1 MDSEAH
7 NGRLKEQSMKLVQ
20 LIRAVSAMLFAAL
33 SCAVA
38 QAQDFPSRPVKIIV
52 AFSAGGGTD
61 IVARLLGQKLT
72 EMWGQQV
79 IVENRAG
86 ASGTIGTELAARAAP
101 DGYTLFMGTL
111 GNLSVNKH
119 LYPKM
124 SVDPLRDFA
133 PITKVVDVHF
143 VLVVHPSVPA
153 RSVNELIALAQ
164 SKPGQI
170 TYGSS
175 GPGGA
180 PHLAAELFKRMA
192 GIDMQHIPY
201 KASAQSFQ
209 DLLGGQVMVTFD
221 SQIQA
226 LPYIRDGK
234 LRALGVLGS
243 TRSAQLPDVPT
254 IGETLAGYE
263 LTNWFG
269 LVAPAATPKDVL
281 ARIAADVAR
290 ALENAELRE
299 KITALSATVVGDRPE
314 QFGATMRA
322 DSEKWA
328 RVIREANIK
337 AD

>member
-1 MDSEAH
+1 
-7 NGRLKEQSMKLVQ
+7 MKLLLAIV
-20 LIRAVSAMLFAAL
+20 LALGSAAAH
-33 SCAVA
+33 A
-38 QAQDFPSRPVKIIV
+38 QGYPARPVKIVV
-52 AFSAGGGTD
+52 AFSPGGGTD
-61 IVARLLGQKLT
+61 IVARVLGQKLG
-72 EMWGQQV
+72 EIWGQQV

-86 ASGTIGTELAARAAP
+86 ASGTIGTEYAAKSAP

-124 SVDPLRDFA
+124 TVDPIRDFA
-133 PITKVVDVHF
+133 PITKVVDVYF
-143 VLVVHPSVPA
+143 VLVAHPSVPA
-153 RSVNELIALAQ
+153 KTVQELIDLAK
-164 SKPGQI
+164 SKPGFV

-192 GIDMQHIPY
+192 GVDMTHVPY

-209 DLLGGQVMVTFD
+209 DLLGGQVMITMD

-226 LPYIRDGK
+226 LPYIRDGR
-234 LRALGVLGS
+234 LRALGVLS
-243 TRSAQLPDVPT
+243 SQRSAQLPDVPT
-254 IGETLAGYE
+254 IAETVPGYE

-269 LVAPAATPKDVL
+269 LVAPAATPKDLL
-281 ARIAADVAR
+281 ATISADVHK
-290 ALENAELRE
+290 ALQDPGLRE
-299 KITALSATVVGDRPE
+299 KIAALSAAVVGDTPE

-337 AD
+337 AE

>member
-1 MDSEAH
+1 
-7 NGRLKEQSMKLVQ
+7 MKFL
-20 LIRAVSAMLFAAL
+20 LAMLLAL
-33 SCAVA
+33 GCSAA
-38 QAQDFPSRPVKIIV
+38 QAQTYPVRPVKIVV
-52 AFSAGGGTD
+52 AFSPGGGTD

-86 ASGTIGTELAARAAP
+86 ASGTIGTEYAAKAPP

-124 SVDPLRDFA
+124 TVDPIRDFA
-133 PITKVVDVHF
+133 PITKVVDVYF
-143 VLVVHPSVPA
+143 VLVAHPSVPA
-153 RSVNELIALAQ
+153 KNVAELIALA
-164 SKPGQI
+164 KCRPGFV
-170 TYGSS
+170 TYGTS

-180 PHLAAELFKRMA
+180 PHLAAELLKRTA
-192 GIDMQHIPY
+192 NIDMTHIPY

-209 DLLGGQVMVTFD
+209 DLLGGQVMITMD

-226 LPYIRDGK
+226 LPYIRDGR
-234 LRALGVLGS
+234 LRALGVL
-243 TRSAQLPDVPT
+243 SAKRVASLPDVPT
-254 IGETLAGYE
+254 IAETVPGYE

-281 ARIAADVAR
+281 AKISGDVHK
-290 ALENAELRE
+290 ALQDQGLRD
-299 KITALSATVVGDRPE
+299 KVAALSAAVVGDSPE

-328 RVIREANIK
+328 RIIREANIK

>member
-1 MDSEAH
+1 
-7 NGRLKEQSMKLVQ
+7 
-20 LIRAVSAMLFAAL
+20 
-33 SCAVA
+33 
-38 QAQDFPSRPVKIIV
+38 
-52 AFSAGGGTD
+52 
-61 IVARLLGQKLT
+61 VARVLGQKLT

-86 ASGTIGTELAARAAP
+86 ASGTIGTEYAAKSAP

-124 SVDPLRDFA
+124 TVDPIRDFA
-133 PITKVVDVHF
+133 PITKVVDVYF
-143 VLVVHPSVPA
+143 VMVAHPSLPA
-153 RSVNELIALAQ
+153 KDVQELIQLAK
-164 SKPGQI
+164 SKPGFV

-192 GIDMQHIPY
+192 GVDMTHVPY

-209 DLLGGQVMVTFD
+209 DLLGGQVMITMD

-226 LPYIRDGK
+226 LPYIRDGR
-234 LRALGVLGS
+234 LRALGVLS
-243 TRSAQLPDVPT
+243 SQRSAQLPEVPT
-254 IGETLAGYE
+254 IAETVPGYE

-269 LVAPAATPKDVL
+269 LVAPAATPKDLL
-281 ARIAADVAR
+281 AKISADVQK
-290 ALENAELRE
+290 ALQDPGLRE
-299 KITALSATVVGDRPE
+299 KITALSAAVVGDTPE

-337 AD
+337 AE

>member
-1 MDSEAH
+1 
-7 NGRLKEQSMKLVQ
+7 MKFL
-20 LIRAVSAMLFAAL
+20 LAMLLAL
-33 SCAVA
+33 GCSAA
-38 QAQDFPSRPVKIIV
+38 QAQTYPVRPVKIVV
-52 AFSAGGGTD
+52 AFSPGGGTD

-86 ASGTIGTELAARAAP
+86 ASGTIGTEYAAKAPP

-124 SVDPLRDFA
+124 TVDPIRDFA
-133 PITKVVDVHF
+133 PITKVVDVYF
-143 VLVVHPSVPA
+143 VLVAHPSVPA
-153 RSVNELIALAQ
+153 KNVAELIALAR
-164 SKPGQI
+164 SKPGFV
-170 TYGSS
+170 TYGTS

-180 PHLAAELFKRMA
+180 PHLAAELLKRTA
-192 GIDMQHIPY
+192 NIDMTHIPY

-209 DLLGGQVMVTFD
+209 DLLGGQVMITMD

-226 LPYIRDGK
+226 LPYIRDGR
-234 LRALGVLGS
+234 LRALGVL
-243 TRSAQLPDVPT
+243 SAKRVASLPDVPT
-254 IGETLAGYE
+254 IAETVPGYE

-281 ARIAADVAR
+281 AKISGDVHK
-290 ALENAELRE
+290 ALQDQGLRD
-299 KITALSATVVGDRPE
+299 KVAALSAAVVGDSPE

-328 RVIREANIK
+328 RIIREANIK

>member
-1 MDSEAH
+1 MRFVLAFLLAL
-7 NGRLKEQSMKLVQ
+7 GC
-20 LIRAVSAMLFAAL
+20 AA
-33 SCAVA
+33 A
-38 QAQDFPSRPVKIIV
+38 QAQGFPARPVKIVV
-52 AFSAGGGTD
+52 AFSPGGGTD

-86 ASGTIGTELAARAAP
+86 ASGTIGTEYAAKAP
-101 DGYTLFMGTL
+101 ADGYTLFMGTL

-124 SVDPLRDFA
+124 TVDPIRDFA
-133 PITKVVDVHF
+133 PITKVVDVYF
-143 VLVVHPSVPA
+143 VMVVHPSVPA
-153 RSVNELIALAQ
+153 KNVAELIALAK
-164 SKPGQI
+164 SRPGFV

-180 PHLAAELFKRMA
+180 PHLAAELLKRTA
-192 GIDMQHIPY
+192 NIDMTHIPY

-209 DLLGGQVMVTFD
+209 DLLGGQVMITMD

-226 LPYIRDGK
+226 LPYIRDGR
-234 LRALGVLGS
+234 LRALGVL
-243 TRSAQLPDVPT
+243 SARRVASLPDVPT
-254 IGETLAGYE
+254 IAETVPGYE

-269 LVAPAATPKDVL
+269 LVAPAATPKDLL
-281 ARIAADVAR
+281 AKISTDVSK
-290 ALENAELRE
+290 ALQDQGLRD
-299 KITALSATVVGDRPE
+299 KVTALSAAVVGDSPE

-328 RVIREANIK
+328 RIIREANIK

>member
-1 MDSEAH
+1 
-7 NGRLKEQSMKLVQ
+7 MKD
-20 LIRAVSAMLFAAL
+20 IRCLLAL
-33 SCAVA
+33 LLTALACTAA
-38 QAQDFPSRPVKIIV
+38 QAQNFPTRTVKIIV
-52 AFSAGGGTD
+52 AFSPGGGTD

-124 SVDPLRDFA
+124 TVDPLKDFA

-143 VLVVHPSVPA
+143 VMGVHPSVPA
-153 RSVNELIALAQ
+153 RNVAEFIALAKA
-164 SKPGQI
+164 KPGQV
-170 TYGSS
+170 TYASS

-180 PHLAAELFKRMA
+180 PHLAAESFKRMA
-192 GIDMQHIPY
+192 GIDIAHIPY

-209 DLLGGQVMVTFD
+209 DLLGGQVMMTMD

-226 LPYIRDGK
+226 LPYIRDGR
-234 LRALGVLGS
+234 LRALGVLGK
-243 TRSAQLPDVPT
+243 TRSAQLPDVQT
-254 IGETLAGYE
+254 IGETLPGYE

-269 LVAPAATPKDVL
+269 LVAPAATPKDIL
-281 ARIAADVAR
+281 AKISADVAK
-290 ALENAELRE
+290 ALENQELRD
-299 KITALSATVVGDRPE
+299 KITALSATVVGDTPE

>member
-1 MDSEAH
+1 
-7 NGRLKEQSMKLVQ
+7 MKLLLAIV
-20 LIRAVSAMLFAAL
+20 LALGSAAAH
-33 SCAVA
+33 A
-38 QAQDFPSRPVKIIV
+38 QGYPARPVKIVV
-52 AFSAGGGTD
+52 AFSPGGGTD
-61 IVARLLGQKLT
+61 IVARVLGQKLG
-72 EMWGQQV
+72 EIWGQQV

-86 ASGTIGTELAARAAP
+86 ASGTIGTEYAAKSAP

-124 SVDPLRDFA
+124 TVDPIRDFA
-133 PITKVVDVHF
+133 PITKVVDVYF
-143 VLVVHPSVPA
+143 VLVAHPSVPA
-153 RSVNELIALAQ
+153 KTVQELIDLAK
-164 SKPGQI
+164 SKPGFV

-192 GIDMQHIPY
+192 GVDMTHVPY

-209 DLLGGQVMVTFD
+209 DLLGGQVMITMD

-226 LPYIRDGK
+226 LPYIRDGR
-234 LRALGVLGS
+234 LRALGVLS
-243 TRSAQLPDVPT
+243 SQRSAQLPDVPT
-254 IGETLAGYE
+254 IAETVPGYE

-269 LVAPAATPKDVL
+269 LVAPAATPKEILVTISTDVHK
-281 ARIAADVAR
+281 
-290 ALENAELRE
+290 ALQDQGLRD
-299 KITALSATVVGDRPE
+299 KISALSAAVVGDTPE

-337 AD
+337 AE

>member
-1 MDSEAH
+1 
-7 NGRLKEQSMKLVQ
+7 MKLLLAIV
-20 LIRAVSAMLFAAL
+20 LALGSAAAH
-33 SCAVA
+33 A
-38 QAQDFPSRPVKIIV
+38 QGYPARPVKIVV
-52 AFSAGGGTD
+52 AFSPGGGTD
-61 IVARLLGQKLT
+61 IVARVLGQKLG
-72 EMWGQQV
+72 EIWGQQV

-86 ASGTIGTELAARAAP
+86 ASGTIGTEYAAKSAP

-124 SVDPLRDFA
+124 TVDPIRDFA
-133 PITKVVDVHF
+133 PITKVVDVYF
-143 VLVVHPSVPA
+143 VLVAHPSVPA
-153 RSVNELIALAQ
+153 KTVQELIDLAK
-164 SKPGQI
+164 SKPGFV

-192 GIDMQHIPY
+192 GVDMTHVPY

-209 DLLGGQVMVTFD
+209 DLLGGQVMITMD

-226 LPYIRDGK
+226 LPYIRDGR
-234 LRALGVLGS
+234 LRALGVLS
-243 TRSAQLPDVPT
+243 SQRSAQLPDVPT
-254 IGETLAGYE
+254 IAETVPGYE

-269 LVAPAATPKDVL
+269 LVAPAATPKELL
-281 ARIAADVAR
+281 ATISADVR
-290 ALENAELRE
+290 KALQDPGLRE
-299 KITALSATVVGDRPE
+299 KIAALSAAVVGDTPE
-314 QFGATMRA
+314 QFGATLRA

-337 AD
+337 AE

>member
-1 MDSEAH
+1 
-7 NGRLKEQSMKLVQ
+7 MKLLLAIV
-20 LIRAVSAMLFAAL
+20 LALGSAAAH
-33 SCAVA
+33 A
-38 QAQDFPSRPVKIIV
+38 QGYPARPVKIVV
-52 AFSAGGGTD
+52 AFSPGGGTD
-61 IVARLLGQKLT
+61 IVARVLGQKLG
-72 EMWGQQV
+72 EIWGQQV

-86 ASGTIGTELAARAAP
+86 ASGTIGTEYAAKSAP

-124 SVDPLRDFA
+124 TVDPIRDFA
-133 PITKVVDVHF
+133 PITKVVDVYF
-143 VLVVHPSVPA
+143 VLVAHPSVPA
-153 RSVNELIALAQ
+153 KTVQELIDLAK
-164 SKPGQI
+164 SKPGFV

-192 GIDMQHIPY
+192 GVDMTHVPY

-209 DLLGGQVMVTFD
+209 DLLGGQVMITMD

-226 LPYIRDGK
+226 LPYIRDGR
-234 LRALGVLGS
+234 LRALGVLS
-243 TRSAQLPDVPT
+243 SQRSAQLPDVPT
-254 IGETLAGYE
+254 IAETVPGYE

-269 LVAPAATPKDVL
+269 LVAPAATPKDLL
-281 ARIAADVAR
+281 ATISADVR
-290 ALENAELRE
+290 KALQDPGLRD
-299 KITALSATVVGDRPE
+299 KISALSAAVVGDTPE

-337 AD
+337 AE

>member
-1 MDSEAH
+1 
-7 NGRLKEQSMKLVQ
+7 MKFFLAI
-20 LIRAVSAMLFAAL
+20 LLAFGCTA
-33 SCAVA
+33 A
-38 QAQDFPSRPVKIIV
+38 QAQGYPTRPVKIVV
-52 AFSAGGGTD
+52 AFSPGGGTD
-61 IVARLLGQKLT
+61 IVARVLGQKLG

-86 ASGTIGTELAARAAP
+86 ASGTIGTEYAARSAP

-124 SVDPLRDFA
+124 TVDPIRDFA
-133 PITKVVDVHF
+133 PITKVVDVFF
-143 VLVVHPSVPA
+143 VLVAHPSVPA
-153 RSVNELIALAQ
+153 KNVQELIDLAK
-164 SKPGQI
+164 SKPGGV

-192 GIDMQHIPY
+192 GVDMTHVPY

-209 DLLGGQVMVTFD
+209 DLLGGQVMITMD

-226 LPYIRDGK
+226 LPYIRDGR
-234 LRALGVLGS
+234 LRALGVLS
-243 TRSAQLPDVPT
+243 SQRSAQLPEVPT
-254 IGETLAGYE
+254 IAETVPGYE

-269 LVAPAATPKDVL
+269 LVAPAATPKDLL
-281 ARIAADVAR
+281 AKISADVQK
-290 ALENAELRE
+290 ALQDPGLRE
-299 KITALSATVVGDRPE
+299 KITALSAAVVGDSPE

-337 AD
+337 AE

>member
-1 MDSEAH
+1 
-7 NGRLKEQSMKLVQ
+7 MKN
-20 LIRAVSAMLFAAL
+20 IRCLLALLLAAL
-33 SCAVA
+33 ACTAA
-38 QAQDFPSRPVKIIV
+38 QAQNFPTRTVKIIV
-52 AFSAGGGTD
+52 AFSPGGGTD

-124 SVDPLRDFA
+124 TVDPLKDFA

-143 VLVVHPSVPA
+143 VMVVHPSVPA
-153 RSVNELIALAQ
+153 RNVAEFIALAKA
-164 SKPGQI
+164 KPGQV
-170 TYGSS
+170 TYASS

-180 PHLAAELFKRMA
+180 PHLAAESFKRMA
-192 GIDMQHIPY
+192 GIDMPHIPY

-209 DLLGGQVMVTFD
+209 DLLGGQVMMTMD

-226 LPYIRDGK
+226 LPYIRDGR
-234 LRALGVLGS
+234 LRALGVLGK
-243 TRSAQLPDVPT
+243 TRSAQLPDVQT
-254 IGETLAGYE
+254 IGETLPGYE

-269 LVAPAATPKDVL
+269 LVAPAATPKDIL
-281 ARIAADVAR
+281 AKISADVAK
-290 ALENAELRE
+290 ALENQELRD
-299 KITALSATVVGDRPE
+299 KITALSATVVGDTPE

>member
-1 MDSEAH
+1 
-7 NGRLKEQSMKLVQ
+7 MKLLLAIV
-20 LIRAVSAMLFAAL
+20 LALGSAAAH
-33 SCAVA
+33 A
-38 QAQDFPSRPVKIIV
+38 QGYPARPVKIVV
-52 AFSAGGGTD
+52 AFSPGGGTD
-61 IVARLLGQKLT
+61 IVARVLGQKLG
-72 EMWGQQV
+72 EIWGQQV

-86 ASGTIGTELAARAAP
+86 ASGTIGTEYAAKSAP

-124 SVDPLRDFA
+124 TVDPIRDFA
-133 PITKVVDVHF
+133 PITKVVDVYF
-143 VLVVHPSVPA
+143 VLVAHPSVPA
-153 RSVNELIALAQ
+153 KTVQELIDLAK
-164 SKPGQI
+164 SKPGFV

-192 GIDMQHIPY
+192 GVDMTHVPY

-209 DLLGGQVMVTFD
+209 DLLGGQVMITMD

-226 LPYIRDGK
+226 LPYIRDGR
-234 LRALGVLGS
+234 LRALGVLS
-243 TRSAQLPDVPT
+243 SQRSAQLPDVPT
-254 IGETLAGYE
+254 IAETVPGYE

-269 LVAPAATPKDVL
+269 LVAPAATPKDLL
-281 ARIAADVAR
+281 ATISADVR
-290 ALENAELRE
+290 KALQDPGLRD
-299 KITALSATVVGDRPE
+299 KISALSAAVVGDTPE
-314 QFGATMRA
+314 QFGATLRA

-337 AD
+337 AE

>member
-1 MDSEAH
+1 
-7 NGRLKEQSMKLVQ
+7 MKHFRCLTV
-20 LIRAVSAMLFAAL
+20 LLLTVLA
-33 SCAVA
+33 CTGA
-38 QAQDFPSRPVKIIV
+38 QAQNFPTRPVKIIV
-52 AFSAGGGTD
+52 AFSPGGGTD

-72 EMWGQQV
+72 EMWGQQI

-86 ASGTIGTELAARAAP
+86 ASGTIGTELAARAGP

-124 SVDPLRDFA
+124 TVDPLKDFA

-143 VLVVHPSVPA
+143 VMVVHPSVPA
-153 RSVNELIALAQ
+153 RNVAEFIALAKA
-164 SKPGQI
+164 KPGQV
-170 TYGSS
+170 TYASS

-180 PHLAAELFKRMA
+180 PHLAAESFKRMA
-192 GIDMQHIPY
+192 GIDMPHIPY

-209 DLLGGQVMVTFD
+209 DLLGGQVMMTMD

-226 LPYIRDGK
+226 LPYIRDGR
-234 LRALGVLGS
+234 LRALGVLGK
-243 TRSAQLPDVPT
+243 TRSAQLPDVAT
-254 IGETLAGYE
+254 IAETLPGYE

-269 LVAPAATPKDVL
+269 LVAPAATPKDIL
-281 ARIAADVAR
+281 AKISADVAK
-290 ALENAELRE
+290 ALENQELRD
-299 KITALSATVVGDRPE
+299 KITALSATVVGDTPE

>member
-1 MDSEAH
+1 
-7 NGRLKEQSMKLVQ
+7 MKL
-20 LIRAVSAMLFAAL
+20 LLAILLALGSAA
-33 SCAVA
+33 A
-38 QAQDFPSRPVKIIV
+38 QAQGYPARPVKIVV
-52 AFSAGGGTD
+52 AFSPGGGTD
-61 IVARLLGQKLT
+61 IVARVLGQKLG
-72 EMWGQQV
+72 EIWGQQV

-86 ASGTIGTELAARAAP
+86 ASGTIGTEYAAKSAP

-124 SVDPLRDFA
+124 TVDPIRDFA
-133 PITKVVDVHF
+133 PITKVVDVYF
-143 VLVVHPSVPA
+143 VLVAHPSVPA
-153 RSVNELIALAQ
+153 KTVQELIDLAK
-164 SKPGQI
+164 SKPGFV

-192 GIDMQHIPY
+192 GVDMTHVPY

-209 DLLGGQVMVTFD
+209 DLLGGQVMITMD

-226 LPYIRDGK
+226 LPYIRDGR
-234 LRALGVLGS
+234 LRALGVLS
-243 TRSAQLPDVPT
+243 SQRSAQLPDVPT
-254 IGETLAGYE
+254 IAETVPGYE

-269 LVAPAATPKDVL
+269 LVAPAATPKDLL
-281 ARIAADVAR
+281 ATISSDVHK
-290 ALENAELRE
+290 ALQDPGLRE
-299 KITALSATVVGDRPE
+299 KIAALSAAVVGDTPE

-337 AD
+337 AE

>member
-1 MDSEAH
+1 
-7 NGRLKEQSMKLVQ
+7 MKLLLAIV
-20 LIRAVSAMLFAAL
+20 LALGSAAAH
-33 SCAVA
+33 A
-38 QAQDFPSRPVKIIV
+38 QGYPARPVKIVV
-52 AFSAGGGTD
+52 AFSPGGGTD
-61 IVARLLGQKLT
+61 IVARVLGQKLG
-72 EMWGQQV
+72 EIWGQQV

-86 ASGTIGTELAARAAP
+86 ASGTIGTEYAAKSAP

-124 SVDPLRDFA
+124 TVDPIRDFA
-133 PITKVVDVHF
+133 PITKVVDVYF
-143 VLVVHPSVPA
+143 VLVAHPSVPA
-153 RSVNELIALAQ
+153 KTVQELIDLAK
-164 SKPGQI
+164 SKPGFV

-192 GIDMQHIPY
+192 GVDMTHVPY

-209 DLLGGQVMVTFD
+209 DLLGGQVMITMD

-226 LPYIRDGK
+226 LPYIRDGR
-234 LRALGVLGS
+234 LRALGVLS
-243 TRSAQLPDVPT
+243 SQRSAQLPDVPT
-254 IGETLAGYE
+254 IAETVPGYE

-269 LVAPAATPKDVL
+269 LVAPAATPKEILVTISTDVHK
-281 ARIAADVAR
+281 
-290 ALENAELRE
+290 ALQDQGLRE
-299 KITALSATVVGDRPE
+299 KITALSAAVVGDTPE
-314 QFGATMRA
+314 QFGATLRA

-337 AD
+337 AE

>member
-1 MDSEAH
+1 
-7 NGRLKEQSMKLVQ
+7 MKD
-20 LIRAVSAMLFAAL
+20 IRCLLAL
-33 SCAVA
+33 LLTALACTAA
-38 QAQDFPSRPVKIIV
+38 QAQNFPTRTVKIIV
-52 AFSAGGGTD
+52 AFSPGGGTD

-124 SVDPLRDFA
+124 TVDPLKDFA

-143 VLVVHPSVPA
+143 VMVVHPSVPA
-153 RSVNELIALAQ
+153 RNVAEFIALAKA
-164 SKPGQI
+164 KPGQV
-170 TYGSS
+170 TYASS

-180 PHLAAELFKRMA
+180 PHLAAESFKRMA
-192 GIDMQHIPY
+192 GIDIAHIPY

-209 DLLGGQVMVTFD
+209 DLLGGQVMMTMD

-226 LPYIRDGK
+226 LPYIRDGR
-234 LRALGVLGS
+234 LRALGVLGK
-243 TRSAQLPDVPT
+243 TRSAQLPDVQT
-254 IGETLAGYE
+254 IGETLPGYE

-269 LVAPAATPKDVL
+269 LVAPAATPKDIL
-281 ARIAADVAR
+281 AKISADVAK
-290 ALENAELRE
+290 ALENQELRD
-299 KITALSATVVGDRPE
+299 KITALSATVVGDTPE

>member
-1 MDSEAH
+1 
-7 NGRLKEQSMKLVQ
+7 MKL
-20 LIRAVSAMLFAAL
+20 LLAILLALGSAA
-33 SCAVA
+33 A
-38 QAQDFPSRPVKIIV
+38 QAQGYPARPVKIVV
-52 AFSAGGGTD
+52 AFSPGGGTD
-61 IVARLLGQKLT
+61 IVARVLGQKLG
-72 EMWGQQV
+72 EIWGQQV

-86 ASGTIGTELAARAAP
+86 ASGTIGTEYAAKSAP

-124 SVDPLRDFA
+124 TVDPIRDFA
-133 PITKVVDVHF
+133 PITKVVDVYF
-143 VLVVHPSVPA
+143 VLVAHPSVPA
-153 RSVNELIALAQ
+153 KTVQELIDLAK
-164 SKPGQI
+164 SKPGFV

-192 GIDMQHIPY
+192 GVDMTHVPY

-209 DLLGGQVMVTFD
+209 DLLGGQVMITMD

-226 LPYIRDGK
+226 LPYIRDGR
-234 LRALGVLGS
+234 LRALGVLS
-243 TRSAQLPDVPT
+243 SQRSAQLPDVPT
-254 IGETLAGYE
+254 IAETVPGYE

-269 LVAPAATPKDVL
+269 LVAPAATPKDLL
-281 ARIAADVAR
+281 ATISSDVHK
-290 ALENAELRE
+290 ALQDPGLRE
-299 KITALSATVVGDRPE
+299 KIAALSAAVVGDTPE
-314 QFGATMRA
+314 QFGATLRA

-337 AD
+337 AE

>member
-1 MDSEAH
+1 
-7 NGRLKEQSMKLVQ
+7 MKFL
-20 LIRAVSAMLFAAL
+20 LAMLLAL
-33 SCAVA
+33 GCSAA
-38 QAQDFPSRPVKIIV
+38 QAQTYPVRPVKIVV
-52 AFSAGGGTD
+52 AFSPGGGTD

-86 ASGTIGTELAARAAP
+86 ASGTIGTEYAAKAPP

-124 SVDPLRDFA
+124 TVDPIRDFA
-133 PITKVVDVHF
+133 PITKVVDVYF
-143 VLVVHPSVPA
+143 VLVAHPSVPA
-153 RSVNELIALAQ
+153 KNVAELIALAK
-164 SKPGQI
+164 SRPGFV
-170 TYGSS
+170 TYGTS

-180 PHLAAELFKRMA
+180 PHLAAELLKRTA
-192 GIDMQHIPY
+192 NIDMTHIPY

-209 DLLGGQVMVTFD
+209 DLLGGQVMITMD

-226 LPYIRDGK
+226 LPYIRDGR
-234 LRALGVLGS
+234 LRALGVL
-243 TRSAQLPDVPT
+243 SAKRVASLPDVPT
-254 IGETLAGYE
+254 IAETVPGYE

-281 ARIAADVAR
+281 AKISGDVHK
-290 ALENAELRE
+290 ALQDQGLRD
-299 KITALSATVVGDRPE
+299 KVAALSAAVVGDSPE

-328 RVIREANIK
+328 RIIREANIK

>member
-1 MDSEAH
+1 
-7 NGRLKEQSMKLVQ
+7 MKRFRGL
-20 LIRAVSAMLFAAL
+20 LAL
-33 SCAVA
+33 LLTALACTAA
-38 QAQDFPSRPVKIIV
+38 QAQNFPTRPVKIIV
-52 AFSAGGGTD
+52 AFSPGGGTD

-86 ASGTIGTELAARAAP
+86 ASGTIGTEVAARAAP

-124 SVDPLRDFA
+124 TVDPLKDFA

-143 VLVVHPSVPA
+143 VMVVHPSVPA
-153 RSVNELIALAQ
+153 RNVAEFIALAKA
-164 SKPGQI
+164 KPGQV
-170 TYGSS
+170 TYASS

-180 PHLAAELFKRMA
+180 PHLAAESFKRMA
-192 GIDMQHIPY
+192 GIDMPHIPY

-209 DLLGGQVMVTFD
+209 DLLGGQVMMTMD

-226 LPYIRDGK
+226 LPYIRDGR
-234 LRALGVLGS
+234 LRALGVLGK
-243 TRSAQLPDVPT
+243 TRSAQLPDVQT
-254 IGETLAGYE
+254 IGETLPGYE

-269 LVAPAATPKDVL
+269 LVAPAATPKDIL
-281 ARIAADVAR
+281 AKISADVAK
-290 ALENAELRE
+290 ALENQELRD
-299 KITALSATVVGDRPE
+299 KITALSATVVGDTPE

>member
-1 MDSEAH
+1 
-7 NGRLKEQSMKLVQ
+7 MKD
-20 LIRAVSAMLFAAL
+20 IRCLLAL
-33 SCAVA
+33 LLTALACTAA
-38 QAQDFPSRPVKIIV
+38 QAQNFPTRTVKIIV
-52 AFSAGGGTD
+52 AFSPGGGTD

-124 SVDPLRDFA
+124 TVDPLKDFA

-143 VLVVHPSVPA
+143 VMVVHPSVPA
-153 RSVNELIALAQ
+153 RNVAEFIALAKA
-164 SKPGQI
+164 KPGQV
-170 TYGSS
+170 TYASS

-180 PHLAAELFKRMA
+180 PHLAAESFKRMA
-192 GIDMQHIPY
+192 GIDMPHIPY

-209 DLLGGQVMVTFD
+209 DLLGGQVMMTMD

-226 LPYIRDGK
+226 LPYIRDGR
-234 LRALGVLGS
+234 LRALGVLGK
-243 TRSAQLPDVPT
+243 TRSAQLPDVQT
-254 IGETLAGYE
+254 IGETLPGYE

-269 LVAPAATPKDVL
+269 LVAPAATPKDIL
-281 ARIAADVAR
+281 AKISADVAK
-290 ALENAELRE
+290 ALENQELRD
-299 KITALSATVVGDRPE
+299 KITALSATVVGDTPE

>member
-1 MDSEAH
+1 
-7 NGRLKEQSMKLVQ
+7 MKFL
-20 LIRAVSAMLFAAL
+20 LAMLLALVGAA
-33 SCAVA
+33 A
-38 QAQDFPSRPVKIIV
+38 QAQGFPVRPVKIVV
-52 AFSAGGGTD
+52 AFSPGGGTD

-86 ASGTIGTELAARAAP
+86 ASGTIGTEYAAKAPP

-124 SVDPLRDFA
+124 TVDPIRDFA
-133 PITKVVDVHF
+133 PITKVVDVFF
-143 VLVVHPSVPA
+143 VLVAHPSVPA
-153 RSVNELIALAQ
+153 KNVAELIALAK
-164 SKPGQI
+164 SRPGYV
-170 TYGSS
+170 TYGTS

-180 PHLAAELFKRMA
+180 PHLAAELLKRTA
-192 GIDMQHIPY
+192 NIDMTHVPY

-209 DLLGGQVMVTFD
+209 DLLGGQVMITMD

-226 LPYIRDGK
+226 LPYIRDGR
-234 LRALGVLGS
+234 LRALGVL
-243 TRSAQLPDVPT
+243 SAKRVPSLPDVPT
-254 IGETLAGYE
+254 IAETVPGYE

-269 LVAPAATPKDVL
+269 LVAPAATPKDLL
-281 ARIAADVAR
+281 AKISTDVHK
-290 ALENAELRE
+290 ALQDQGLRD
-299 KITALSATVVGDRPE
+299 KVTALSAAVVGDTPE

-328 RVIREANIK
+328 RIIREANIK